1 MMLRLHDNPPI
12 LWPRV
17 ESLAE
22 LPGRWWVAHTRSR
35 AEKAFAWD
43 LVRLN
48 VGYFL
53 PMVLRTRVSGRRKR
67 TALLPL
73 FRGYVFFCGTEE
85 NRYQA
90 MRTDRLCR
98 TISAADQRHL
108 IAELCHLHRGLQG
121 KADLDPYPHAAIG
134 RRCRVRAGPFRG
146 LEGVVVERSR
156 RTLLVLQVGI
166 LGQGAAME
174 IDCDLVEPA
183 D

>member
-134 RRCRVRAGPFRG
+134 RRCRVGIRRGGRREEQTHAAGAPGGDSGTRG
-146 LEGVVVERSR
+146 GHGNRLRPG
-156 RTLLVLQVGI
+156 RTGGLI
-166 LGQGAAME
+166 AA
-174 IDCDLVEPA
+174 
-183 D
+183 